1 MAVRSLHAATAGQL
15 GHLKE
20 GEQEKQKSY
29 MAVCW
34 LSRPLT
40 DADVALLGATREL
53 EVQQQTPIRV
63 RRQERRRLPAAR
75 SQLALA
81 GDATMNT
88 VHCLR
93 LRCPAACPPQVLHRR
108 ANLGRPKVVHEMH
121 AEPLAGQSPHYFALR
136 LRTQAGAYI
145 KEFVHGELYWL
156 GVKSNQ
162 LAARLSNVQR
172 R

>member
-1 MAVRSLHAATAGQL
+1 VHVELLPTVKVAPSWCRATCHLHSCLQGSGGGVAVRSLHAATAGQL

-81 GDATMNT
+81 GKT
-88 VHCLR
+88 
-93 LRCPAACPPQVLHRR
+93 
-108 ANLGRPKVVHEMH
+108 
-121 AEPLAGQSPHYFALR
+121 PL
-136 LRTQAGAYI
+136 
-145 KEFVHGELYWL
+145 
-156 GVKSNQ
+156 
-162 LAARLSNVQR
+162 
-172 R
+172 

>member
-1 MAVRSLHAATAGQL
+1 VAVHGLHAATASQL

-63 RRQERRRLPAAR
+63 RAR
-75 SQLALA
+75 K
-81 GDATMNT
+81 
-88 VHCLR
+88 
-93 LRCPAACPPQVLHRR
+93 
-108 ANLGRPKVVHEMH
+108 GR
-121 AEPLAGQSPHYFALR
+121 
-136 LRTQAGAYI
+136 
-145 KEFVHGELYWL
+145 WC
-156 GVKSNQ
+156 
-162 LAARLSNVQR
+162 
-172 R
+172 